1 MCARFI
7 TVNKG
12 TTKKHESTKKA
23 PEPKRHKRFLL
34 THLCLLYFFVAPP
47 LPICPNHLPFPRRAL
62 VAQLDRAFDFES
74 KGRRFEPCR
83 VHHTSPLLALQST
96 HPERRM
102 PEKSSTIEQRA
113 KLAILGIRYDD
124 NSSFTKGAADAPPQ
138 IRAALRSDAWNL
150 TTENGTDLSGDSV
163 FFDAGDIEPVPGS
176 DMFTLIENSVHTLIA
191 DGLSPISLG
200 GDHSI
205 TYPIVRAFARKF
217 NNLSVV
223 HFDAHPDLYDNYQG
237 NRNSHAS
244 PFARI
249 MEQRLV
255 KRLVQVGIRTFTA
268 HQREQVRR
276 FGVESIEM
284 HQLTDRLQLEF
295 DSPVYISFDIDALD
309 PAFAP
314 GVSHREPGGMSTRQA
329 IDLIQ
334 RLQGKVVGADIVEF
348 NPRMDPLHITGTVC
362 AKLLKEI
369 AARMLE

>member
-1 MCARFI
+1 
-7 TVNKG
+7 
-12 TTKKHESTKKA
+12 
-23 PEPKRHKRFLL
+23 
-34 THLCLLYFFVAPP
+34 
-47 LPICPNHLPFPRRAL
+47 
-62 VAQLDRAFDFES
+62 
-74 KGRRFEPCR
+74 
-83 VHHTSPLLALQST
+83 
-96 HPERRM
+96 M
-102 PEKSSTIEQRA
+102 PEQPPAQRA
-113 KLAILGIRYDD
+113 KLAVIGIRYDE

-150 TTENGTDLSGDSV
+150 MSENGTDLSGDST

-176 DMFTLIENSVHTLIA
+176 DMNSLIENSVHTLIA

-205 TYPIVRAFARKF
+205 THPIVRAFARKYRD
-217 NNLSVV
+217 LSVL
-223 HFDAHPDLYDNYQG
+223 HFDAHPDIYDSYQG

-249 MEQRLV
+249 MEQKLV

-268 HQREQVRR
+268 DQREQVRR
-276 FGVESIEM
+276 FGVESVEM
-284 HQLTDRLQLEF
+284 RNLTPGLQLEF
-295 DSPVYISFDIDALD
+295 DGPVYISFDVDALD

-314 GVSHREPGGMSTRQA
+314 GVSHREPGGLSTRQA

-334 RLQGKVVGADIVEF
+334 RLKGQVVGADIVEF

-362 AKLLKEI
+362 AKIMKEI

>member
-1 MCARFI
+1 
-7 TVNKG
+7 
-12 TTKKHESTKKA
+12 
-23 PEPKRHKRFLL
+23 
-34 THLCLLYFFVAPP
+34 
-47 LPICPNHLPFPRRAL
+47 
-62 VAQLDRAFDFES
+62 
-74 KGRRFEPCR
+74 
-83 VHHTSPLLALQST
+83 
-96 HPERRM
+96 M
-102 PEKSSTIEQRA
+102 PENSNTTTDQRA
-113 KLAILGIRYDD
+113 KLAILGIRYDE

-150 TTENGTDLSGDSV
+150 VSENGTDLSGDSV

-176 DMFTLIENSVHTLIA
+176 DMFTLIENSVYTLIG
-191 DGLSPISLG
+191 DGLAPISLG

-217 NNLSVV
+217 RDLSVV
-223 HFDAHPDLYDNYQG
+223 HFDAHPDIYDVYQG

-249 MEQRLV
+249 MEQKLV

-268 HQREQVRR
+268 DQREQVRK

-284 HQLTDRLQLEF
+284 HQLTDGLQLEF
-295 DSPVYISFDIDALD
+295 DSPVYISFDVDALD

-314 GVSHREPGGMSTRQA
+314 GVSHREPGGMTTRQA

-334 RLQGKVVGADIVEF
+334 RLKGQVVGADIVEF

-369 AARMLE
+369 AAKML

>member
-1 MCARFI
+1 
-7 TVNKG
+7 
-12 TTKKHESTKKA
+12 
-23 PEPKRHKRFLL
+23 
-34 THLCLLYFFVAPP
+34 
-47 LPICPNHLPFPRRAL
+47 
-62 VAQLDRAFDFES
+62 
-74 KGRRFEPCR
+74 
-83 VHHTSPLLALQST
+83 
-96 HPERRM
+96 M
-102 PEKSSTIEQRA
+102 PEQPPSTEQRA
-113 KLAILGIRYDD
+113 KLALIGIRYDE

-150 TTENGTDLSGDSV
+150 NSENGTDLSAEST

-176 DMFTLIENSVHTLIA
+176 DMPTLIENSIHTLIA
-191 DGLSPISLG
+191 DGLAPISLG

-205 TYPIVRAFARKF
+205 TYPIVRAFARKYKD
-217 NNLSVV
+217 LSIL

-249 MEQRLV
+249 MEQRLA
-255 KRLVQVGIRTFTA
+255 KRLVQVGIRTFTS
-268 HQREQVRR
+268 HQREQARK
-276 FGVESIEM
+276 FNVESIEM
-284 HQLTDRLQLEF
+284 HNLTANLQLEF

-314 GVSHREPGGMSTRQA
+314 GVSHREPGGLSTRQA

-334 RLQGKVVGADIVEF
+334 RLKGQVVGADIVEF

-369 AARMLE
+369 AARMME